1 MSEKFLITG
10 GQGFI
15 GSWIAKRLVQEGV
28 PAVLFDLS
36 PDNNILSQVLEPDEL
51 GELERIFGDVS
62 DAEKVRR
69 VVDGEGVTH
78 IVHLAGIQVPGCR
91 RDPVHGARV
100 NVLGTLA
107 VFEAARTVLD
117 QVKMIVYASS
127 AAVAGKIEDYGG
139 RISDDARH
147 VPMTH
152 YGVFKAANEGNARV
166 YFADA
171 GISSVGLRPYTVYG
185 VGREIGVTSAPT
197 KAIKAA
203 VLGRAYTIPFSG
215 PTSFVYVEDLAEIF
229 IRAARSGHEGAVAL
243 NIRGQVETVSEFLAR
258 LCEVLPEAG
267 RRITCEGDPVPIAFD
282 FDESGLEALLGSDV
296 PRTAIREGIQRTV
309 DHFER
314 LARSRRLHDRDLV

>member
-1 MSEKFLITG
+1 MKLSQVGLPL
-10 GQGFI
+10 
-15 GSWIAKRLVQEGV
+15 SIANVGKW
-28 PAVLFDLS
+28 DLS
-36 PDNNILSQVLEPDEL
+36 PVASEIETQTIRWLAEFIGYPNDCGGIMVSGGNMANFVCFLAARRAKAP
-51 GELERIFGDVS
+51 FDVQ
-62 DAEKVRR
+62 R
-69 VVDGEGVTH
+69 EG
-78 IVHLAGIQVPGCR
+78 LAGKK
-91 RDPVHGARV
+91 
-100 NVLGTLA
+100 
-107 VFEAARTVLD
+107 
-117 QVKMIVYASS
+117 KMIVYASS

-296 PRTAIREGIQRTV
+296 PRTAIRKGIQRTV

-314 LARSRRLHDRDLV
+314 LARSRRLHDRDLI